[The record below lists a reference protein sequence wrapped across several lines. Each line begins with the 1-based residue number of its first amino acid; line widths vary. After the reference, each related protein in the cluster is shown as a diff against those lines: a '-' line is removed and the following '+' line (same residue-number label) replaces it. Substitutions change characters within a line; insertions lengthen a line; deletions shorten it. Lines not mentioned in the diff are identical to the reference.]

1 MKKVI
6 LLALVMNCFLCYA
19 QSSLDIIKG
28 INENTYRSLKEPA
41 TENKEFNDLKNDLGV
56 FDKNAGE
63 LRDYINEQFKEFD
76 NSKYAIDSNNNKK
89 IIDLEIEN
97 SKLKKEIA
105 DLEYGISKRDEE
117 ILPLKVR
124 YNLCSKII
132 YYGMI
137 MGYTEGELELFFSKE
152 ELAMCRELFKE
163 WQRRYR

>member
-1 MKKVI
+1 M
-6 LLALVMNCFLCYA
+6 
-19 QSSLDIIKG
+19 
-28 INENTYRSLKEPA
+28 
-41 TENKEFNDLKNDLGV
+41 
-56 FDKNAGE
+56 
-63 LRDYINEQFKEFD
+63 
-76 NSKYAIDSNNNKK
+76 
-89 IIDLEIEN
+89 EIEN